1 MADDAALAPLSPA
14 SPAAQDDASALQAA
28 VEASAADGRP
38 LAIVGH
44 GSKPLPPPRPAETV
58 LSTCRHTGVI
68 DYRPS
73 ELVVTARA
81 GTPLGVLADLL
92 AAEGQML
99 PFDPPRFGGRGTL
112 GGAIAAGLAG
122 PARPWLGGVRDAVL
136 GVEIV
141 NGLGERLRF
150 GGSVI
155 KNVAGYDVSR
165 LMAGA
170 RGTLGVVL
178 SASVRVLPAPAVE
191 QTVAVACS
199 AREAGRRTAEWL
211 RSPLPI
217 TGTCFVGGRL
227 RVRLSGHAAAVRDA
241 AGSLGLEADAADAA
255 FWASVRDHAHP
266 FFAGAGRLDRLWLP
280 RGTSCWD
287 DDALVEWGGGQAWL
301 RRPVEAPPGAAALA
315 FRGGGGNGRAGPAP
329 SPALASYERRVK
341 SAFDPKGVLNPSLSP
356 PAVPP

>member
-1 MADDAALAPLSPA
+1 MPADAADE
-14 SPAAQDDASALQAA
+14 AAALQDA
-28 VEASAADGRP
+28 VRESAAEGTP
-38 LAIVGH
+38 VAIVGH
-44 GSKPLPPPRPAETV
+44 GSKPPPFRPGPGEGTGETV
-58 LSTCRHTGVI
+58 LSTCRHAGVI

-81 GTPLGVLADLL
+81 GTPLAALAAMLAD
-92 AAEGQML
+92 EGQML

-112 GGAIAAGLAG
+112 GGAVAAGLSG
-122 PARPWLGGVRDAVL
+122 PARPWRGGVRDAVL

-191 QTVAVACS
+191 RTVAVACS

-217 TGTCFVGGRL
+217 TGTCFVGGKL

-266 FFAGAGRLDRLWLP
+266 FFAGGGRLDRLWLP
-280 RGTSCWD
+280 RGTSCCD
-287 DDALVEWGGGQAWL
+287 DGALVEWGGCQAWL
-301 RRPVEAPPGAAALA
+301 RGPVEAPQGAAATT
-315 FRGGGGNGRAGPAP
+315 FRGGDGNGRAGPAP

-341 SAFDPKGVLNPSLSP
+341 AAFDPKGVLNPSLSP
-356 PAVPP
+356 PAAP

>member
-1 MADDAALAPLSPA
+1 MVDADEAAAL
-14 SPAAQDDASALQAA
+14 QDA
-28 VEASAADGRP
+28 VRESAADGTA

-44 GSKPLPPPRPAETV
+44 GSKPLPFRPV
-58 LSTCRHTGVI
+58 PGVPALATSGHSGLI

-81 GTPLGVLADLL
+81 GTPLAALEATLAG
-92 AAEGQML
+92 EGQML

-112 GGAIAAGLAG
+112 GGALAAGIAG

-170 RGTLGVVL
+170 LGTLGVIL
-178 SASVRVLPAPAVE
+178 AASLRVVPRPAVE
-191 QTVAVACS
+191 QTLVVACN
-199 AREAGRRTAEWL
+199 AWEAGRRTAEWL
-211 RSPLPI
+211 RAPLPI

-227 RVRLSGHAAAVRDA
+227 RVRLAGHAAAVRDA
-241 AGSLGLEADAADAA
+241 AGAIGLEVDAADAG
-255 FWASVRDHAHP
+255 FWEGVRDHAHP
-266 FFAGAGRLDRLWLP
+266 FFAGGERLDRLWLP
-280 RGTSCWD
+280 RGAACGN
-287 DDALVEWGGGQAWL
+287 DDALVEWGGCQAWL
-301 RRPVEAPPGAAALA
+301 RRASDAAPDAALLTYRGGSEEGQLRQAPPT
-315 FRGGGGNGRAGPAP
+315 RAK
-329 SPALASYERRVK
+329 YERRVK
-341 SAFDPKGVLNPSLSP
+341 AAFDPKGVLNPSLSP
-356 PAVPP
+356 AAS